1 MEKKE
6 ALSSLNKTIMN
17 VKAIRRF
24 KGKADLL
31 NKLRALYFLV
41 ETHTSTYNYDSHC
54 VAEADRLFN
63 EAINSLV
70 ENVPVGQND

>member
-1 MEKKE
+1 MDKKE

-31 NKLRALYFLV
+31 NRLRALYLFV
-41 ETHTSTYNYDSHC
+41 ETHTPAYNYDSQC
-54 VAEADRLFN
+54 VDEADRLFN
-63 EAINSLV
+63 EVMNGLF
-70 ENVPVGQND
+70 ENVPVGQKN